1 MFSRLK
7 LGTKIAAGFA
17 VVLVLTAVVGYVGIS
32 SLGGVVEI
40 TDKAGAADT
49 LIAKASEARIQ
60 VLYYLDKETD
70 EYARGEDE
78 VLRDI
83 VQRCD
88 ALEARMR
95 VQADRLAVA
104 SARDAARD
112 YDTHFKTMVGLTG
125 QQHEREQVMLES
137 VQSFAKAFDGLAA
150 DLQSRADSAR
160 KASRERTRAVG
171 HRSEQAEKYVIE
183 AQAIRLEVFLFLS
196 NKKPQHAREAKRI
209 LGEVLARAR
218 KEASEA
224 DDATE
229 RAHLERIASAT
240 ETYSAV
246 AEKLIEA
253 TNAGDQARV
262 DELLPQ
268 GGVAGKTIISSA
280 HSLHDH
286 LQGVYAEVVRAADA
300 EDADAQWK
308 LRAAGELTKLFG
320 AAGAARRDYMRT
332 GETTYLKSNR
342 ESMKR
347 FFSLC
352 DQLAGRFDRIEDRR
366 QVEAVKASGQR
377 YADALGAWADLEDQ
391 KDRAY
396 ARLADAAGTFGATC
410 RELSDGQQAKKGSTI
425 NASNGMMLAGSATA
439 VLLGVGLAAFITRSI
454 TKPINQII
462 EGLRS
467 GSQQTASASGQ
478 VAAASQ
484 SLAEGASEQAAAIEE
499 TTASVEEMSS
509 MTRSNA
515 SNARQADEQ
524 MNEAGKVV
532 SRGQESMGELA
543 RAIDQIKASS
553 DETAKIVKTID
564 EIAFQTNLLALNA
577 AVEAARAGEAGKGF
591 AVVAEE
597 VRNLAQRS
605 AEAARN
611 TADLIEESVRNA
623 EQGVSVTKQC
633 ADAFQAVTDSS
644 TKVAQLVNE
653 IASASEEQ
661 AQGIDQINTA
671 VTQMDQVTQKNAAN
685 AEESASAS
693 EELSAQAEELN
704 GMVARLEV
712 LVRGASSDQHA
723 QDSPHYRPDVRS
735 TGSGP
740 EPTVVRGETARANA
754 AQRDTHEAP
763 SRDADE
769 TQQSM
774 SPAQF

>member
-40 TDKAGAADT
+40 TDKAGGADA

-60 VLYYLDKETD
+60 VLYYLDKESD

-78 VLRDI
+78 ILQDI
-83 VQRCD
+83 VRRCD
-88 ALEARMR
+88 ELEARMNE
-95 VQADRLAVA
+95 QADREAVA
-104 SARDAARD
+104 SARDAAQA
-112 YDTHFKTMVGLTG
+112 YDSHFKTMVDLTG
-125 QQHEREQVMLES
+125 QQHDREQAMLAS
-137 VQSFAKAFDGLAA
+137 VGSFTEAFDRLAD
-150 DLQSRADSAR
+150 DLQSRADAAQ
-160 KASRERTRAVG
+160 KAARERTREVLRRAQ
-171 HRSEQAEKYVIE
+171 QAGEYIVD

-196 NKKPQHAREAKRI
+196 NKKPEHARQAKEI
-209 LGEVLARAR
+209 LTATLARAR
-218 KEASEA
+218 KEA
-224 DDATE
+224 DATDDPTE
-229 RAHLERIASAT
+229 RSHLERIASAVA
-240 ETYSAV
+240 TYSSV
-246 AEKLIEA
+246 ANGLIEA
-253 TNAGDQARV
+253 THAGDQARV
-262 DELLPQ
+262 DELLPK
-268 GGVAGKTIISSA
+268 GGVAGKAIIGSA
-280 HSLHDH
+280 HSLRDH
-286 LQGVYAEVVRAADA
+286 LQGVYAEVVRTSDEENADS
-300 EDADAQWK
+300 QWK

-332 GETTYLKSNR
+332 GEMAYLKSNR

-347 FFSLC
+347 FFDLC
-352 DQLAGRFDRIEDRR
+352 DQLAGRFERIEDRQ

-391 KDRAY
+391 KDREY
-396 ARLADAAGTFGATC
+396 ARLADAAGTFVATC
-410 RELSDGQQAKKGSTI
+410 ARLSDGQQAKKASTI
-425 NASNGMMLAGSATA
+425 TSSNAMMLAGSGAA

-454 TKPINQII
+454 TKPINEII

-484 SLAEGASEQAAAIEE
+484 SLAEGASEQAASIEE

-509 MTRSNA
+509 MTRNNA

-524 MNEAGKVV
+524 MTEAGKVV
-532 SRGQESMGELA
+532 TRGQESMGELA

-611 TADLIEESVRNA
+611 TSDLIEQSVRNA
-623 EQGVSVTKQC
+623 EQGVSVTRQC
-633 ADAFQAVTDSS
+633 SEAFQAVTDSS

-704 GMVARLEV
+704 GMVARLEL
-712 LVRGASSDQHA
+712 LVRGVSADRDTQA
-723 QDSPHYRPDVRS
+723 TPGYRAD
-735 TGSGP
+735 
-740 EPTVVRGETARANA
+740 ARANGSSEHAPHCPSQSARTSAGRDAYPTA
-754 AQRDTHEAP
+754 AQDAVEADR
-763 SRDADE
+763 SI
-769 TQQSM
+769 